1 MKLKFICIT
10 ATCKAVCYACFVFII
25 AEESTGISGDG
36 GVNPG
41 TIGVSVGFV
50 ILAAIL
56 IILLA
61 LILYR

>member
-1 MKLKFICIT
+1 
-10 ATCKAVCYACFVFII
+10 VFII

-41 TIGVSVGFV
+41 TIGVTVGFV
-50 ILAAIL
+50 ILAVIL
-56 IILLA
+56 IIILA